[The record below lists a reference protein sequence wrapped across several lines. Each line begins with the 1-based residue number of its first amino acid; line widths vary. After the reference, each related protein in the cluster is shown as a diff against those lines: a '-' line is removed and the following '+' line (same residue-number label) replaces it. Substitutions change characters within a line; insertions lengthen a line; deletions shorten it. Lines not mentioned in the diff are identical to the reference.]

1 MKIAG
6 VDPGAFGAVAIYDT
20 ALGTLELIDMPTRIE
35 KVRTEKRTRVDSAE
49 LGLRLHGRTIDEACI
64 EKVASR
70 QNQGVASMF
79 AFGKAAGIVEG
90 VFAGLLVPVS
100 FLRPQEW
107 QRLARVAGGE
117 FVKDNAR
124 DRAVMLF
131 PAYAAWFGRKK
142 DSGRADAALIAYARA
157 IELGE
162 A

>member
-1 MKIAG
+1 MRIAG

-20 ALGTLELIDMPTRIE
+20 ALGTLELIDMPTRVE

-49 LGLRLHGRTIDEACI
+49 LGLQLARCTIDEACI

-90 VFAGLLVPVS
+90 VFAGLLVPLS
-100 FLRPQEW
+100 FLPPQQW

-131 PAYAAWFGRKK
+131 PAYAEWFGRKK
-142 DSGRADAALIAYARA
+142 DSGRADATLIAYARA
-157 IELGE
+157 VELGQ

>member
-6 VDPGAFGAVAIYDT
+6 VDPGAFGAIAIYDT
-20 ALGTLELIDMPTRIE
+20 ALGTLEIIDMPTRTE
-35 KVRTEKRTRVDSAE
+35 KVRTERRTRVDSAE
-49 LGLRLHGRTIDEACI
+49 LGLQLAGRPVDEACI

-70 QNQGVASMF
+70 QSQGVASMF

-90 VFAGLLVPVS
+90 VFAGLLVPMS
-100 FLRPQEW
+100 FLPPQQW
-107 QRLARVAGGE
+107 QRLAKVAGGE

-157 IELGE
+157 VELGE